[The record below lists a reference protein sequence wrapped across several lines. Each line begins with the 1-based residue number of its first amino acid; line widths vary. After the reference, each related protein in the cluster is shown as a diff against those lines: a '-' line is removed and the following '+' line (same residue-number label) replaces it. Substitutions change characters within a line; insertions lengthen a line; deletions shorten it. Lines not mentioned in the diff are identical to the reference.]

1 MTVLF
6 FGQSEPGS
14 FQLRL
19 MPPTYVKAYVKR
31 NKHDV
36 ADAEA
41 ICEAVRRPSMR
52 FVPSEIKGLRNRYE
66 SLHATRRSSRP
77 STQLPSG
84 DWIISPILR
93 TEELMPDEREKKG
106 KADRDRVSTKEI
118 YAVLWRKPHKQF
130 KLAFLCRSSQTAN
143 SNFSPACGHA
153 GAGSI

>member
-52 FVPSEIKGLRNRYE
+52 FVPSEIKGLRNRHE

-84 DWIISPILR
+84 DWIISPILW
-93 TEELMPDEREKKG
+93 TEELMPDEREKMG
-106 KADRDRVSTKEI
+106 KVAQTPQ
-118 YAVLWRKPHKQF
+118 AV
-130 KLAFLCRSSQTAN
+130 
-143 SNFSPACGHA
+143 
-153 GAGSI
+153 